1 MYELKSV
8 GPEFLREVHLYPGL
22 VSVLVYLPSANVFE
36 EKIRRNYHA
45 LHMQSGSNL
54 LVVAGRSD
62 WTSEDA
68 ARRMKED
75 VRRHI
80 HPGQIIMKHMVML
93 SKDDEFEHA
102 GNLIDLRTRFGLEI
116 AETPCLVF
124 LTDIEGTRG
133 HVFSFDRSSISQT
146 TDALMEQVSEVFDI
160 CGRAVE
166 NDPFPLVLG
175 PSTQSEETDRAL
187 IAWREK
193 VMLTVAPNLRKLKVF
208 SSVRK
213 LGPIVA
219 GEAIKGLIG
228 L

>member
-116 AETPCLVF
+116 AEN
-124 LTDIEGTRG
+124 
-133 HVFSFDRSSISQT
+133 
-146 TDALMEQVSEVFDI
+146 ALP
-160 CGRAVE
+160 R
-166 NDPFPLVLG
+166 FPH
-175 PSTQSEETDRAL
+175 RY
-187 IAWREK
+187 
-193 VMLTVAPNLRKLKVF
+193 
-208 SSVRK
+208 
-213 LGPIVA
+213 
-219 GEAIKGLIG
+219 
-228 L
+228 

>member
-8 GPEFLREVHLYPGL
+8 GSEFLREIRQYPGL
-22 VSVLVYLPSANVFE
+22 VSVLVYLPSADVFE
-36 EKIRRNYHA
+36 QKIRRNYHA
-45 LHMQSGSNL
+45 LHMQSGRNL
-54 LVVAGRSD
+54 LVVAGRSE
-62 WTSEDA
+62 WTSEPD
-68 ARRMKED
+68 ARRMEQD

-80 HPGQIIMKHMVML
+80 QPGQLIVKHMVML

-102 GNLIDLRTRFGLEI
+102 GNLIDLRTRFGLKI
-116 AETPCLVF
+116 SETPSLVF

-133 HVFSFDRSSISQT
+133 HVFPFDRSSVSLT
-146 TDALMEQVSEVFDI
+146 TDALMEKVSEVFDI

-166 NDPFPLVLG
+166 SDPFPLDFG
-175 PSTQSEETDRAL
+175 PSTPSEETDRAL

-193 VMLTVAPNLRKLKVF
+193 VMLTVEPNLRKLRLF

-213 LGPIVA
+213 LWPVVA
-219 GEAIKGLIG
+219 GESIKGLIG